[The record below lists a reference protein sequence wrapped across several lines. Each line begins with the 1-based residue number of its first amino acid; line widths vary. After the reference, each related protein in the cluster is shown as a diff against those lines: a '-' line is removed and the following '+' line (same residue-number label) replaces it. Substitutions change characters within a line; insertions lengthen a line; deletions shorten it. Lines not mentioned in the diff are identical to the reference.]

1 MQTLNFDNQVAVV
14 TGAGRGLG
22 RAYAELLASRGA
34 RVIVN
39 DRGVDIDGGGV
50 DSRPAEL
57 AVESLTSRGY
67 AALLDTNDISTT
79 KGANA
84 VIDCAI
90 SAFGRIDIVIN
101 NAGIYT
107 MDDFPDLD
115 LDMMK
120 RHFDVH
126 IGGSFNV
133 AKAAWPHMVDRRY
146 GRIVMTT
153 STGALGAANMV
164 AYGAA
169 KAGVLGMGRALAHVG
184 EQHRIK
190 VNMIAPQAMSR
201 MMAAGFGEHAAAI
214 ADDPKRNPDL
224 VAPMAVVLCHEQCP
238 STGATYL
245 SGMRRNA
252 AIYTSETPGY
262 IHPNLSLTPE
272 DVLNNWDQIIDDSEA
287 INVGG
292 TMAEAAYHATLI
304 ENSVSR

>member
-1 MQTLNFDNQVAVV
+1 MQTLNFNDQVAVV
-14 TGAGRGLG
+14 TGAGRGIGL
-22 RAYAELLASRGA
+22 AYAELLASRGA

-50 DSRPAEL
+50 DSGPAEL
-57 AVESLTSRGY
+57 AAESLTLRGY
-67 AALLDTNDISTT
+67 TVLPDTSDISTT
-79 KGANA
+79 EGANA

-90 SAFGRIDIVIN
+90 KAFGKIDIVIN

-133 AKAAWPHMVDRRY
+133 TKAAWPHMVERGY

-169 KAGVLGMGRALAHVG
+169 KAGVLGMGRALAQVG

-201 MMAAGFGEHAAAI
+201 MMAAGYGENAAAVLH
-214 ADDPKRNPDL
+214 DPQRNPDL
-224 VAPMAVVLCHEQCP
+224 VAPMAVVLCHERCP
-238 STGATYL
+238 SNGATYL

-252 AIYTSETPGY
+252 AIYISETPGH
-262 IHPNLSLTPE
+262 IHPDLGLTPE
-272 DVLNNWDQIIDDSEA
+272 DILDNWDQVVDEKEA
-287 INVGG
+287 ITLGG
-292 TMAEAAYHATLI
+292 TMAEAAYHSTLI
-304 ENSVSR
+304 GNAMSQ